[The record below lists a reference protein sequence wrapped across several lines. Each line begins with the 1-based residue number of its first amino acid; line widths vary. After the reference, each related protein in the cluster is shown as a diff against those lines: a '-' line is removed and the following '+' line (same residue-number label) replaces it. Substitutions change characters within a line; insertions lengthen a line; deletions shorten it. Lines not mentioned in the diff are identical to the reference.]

1 MGENMKNK
9 IDFEELKTPKK
20 EIYEYLWGNC
30 DLDFEVAKKGVTDP
44 SYEIAF
50 SDKTLIDFVGDKI
63 ALSFDIN
70 KNKDTFAKKFQMA
83 CSGTGDELK
92 KITTLH
98 SSSLC
103 ALLFFFNVD
112 NKKLV
117 IPSLSEYE
125 FTESFFEF
133 KNKVIRYPSNIDVVL
148 LGKNIKTGKKV
159 ILFLESK
166 FSEYITGI
174 GKIKASKI
182 ESYFKTD
189 RYSAP
194 IYESIDKEENF
205 DFDFNKKD
213 GFYNSK
219 KYNEGLKQMIS
230 HYYGIRRFM
239 KGEFVDDNE
248 NVYKNI
254 REYGAEE
261 IILGE
266 ILFDN
271 FAKDNKLEEKLK
283 DYKKAYSKLAEI
295 IKEQYEKDETKPENI
310 EFKVLEKSLS
320 YSELEKYI
328 SDFPKIKKFYF
339 GNK

>member
-1 MGENMKNK
+1 MKNK
-9 IDFEELKTPKK
+9 IDFEELKNPKK

-117 IPSLSEYE
+117 IQSLSEYE
-125 FTESFFEF
+125 FTESYFEF
-133 KNKVIRYPSNIDVVL
+133 KNKVIRSPSNIDVVL

-166 FSEYITGI
+166 FSEYITGT
-174 GKIKASKI
+174 GKIEVS
-182 ESYFKTD
+182 ESYFKSD
-189 RYSAP
+189 CYSAP
-194 IYESIDKEENF
+194 IYESIEEKEESFN
-205 DFDFNKKD
+205 FNKKD

-219 KYNEGLKQMIS
+219 KYNEGIKQMIS
-230 HYYGIRRFM
+230 HYYGIRNFM
-239 KGEFVDDNE
+239 KKPADNE
-248 NVYKNI
+248 DVYKNI
-254 REYGAEE
+254 RDYEAEE

-271 FAKDNKLEEKLK
+271 FAKNSGLAEKLIN
-283 DYKKAYSKLAEI
+283 YKKDYSKLAEI
-295 IKEQYEKDETKPENI
+295 INKQYEKDETKPENI

-320 YSELEKYI
+320 YSELEEYI

>member
-1 MGENMKNK
+1 MKNK

-44 SYEIAF
+44 SYELAF
-50 SDKTLIDFVGDKI
+50 EGKTLIDFVGDKI

-70 KNKDTFAKKFQMA
+70 KNKETFAKKFQMA
-83 CSGTGDELK
+83 CSGSGDELK

-125 FTESFFEF
+125 FTESYFEF
-133 KNKVIRYPSNIDVVL
+133 KNKVIGYPSNIDVVL
-148 LGKNIKTGKKV
+148 LGKNINTGKNV
-159 ILFLESK
+159 IFFLESK
-166 FSEYITGI
+166 FSEYITGTKKKKV
-174 GKIKASKI
+174 GK
-182 ESYFKTD
+182 SYFK
-189 RYSAP
+189 SGSPSLP
-194 IYESIDKEENF
+194 IYNCIEKDKS
-205 DFDFNKKD
+205 FDFNKEN
-213 GFYNSK
+213 GFNNSE
-219 KYNEGLKQMIS
+219 KYNEGIKQMIS
-230 HYYGIRRFM
+230 HYYGIRNFM
-239 KGEFVDDNE
+239 EKPADNE
-248 NVYKNI
+248 DVYKNI
-254 REYGAEE
+254 RDYKAEE

-271 FAKDNKLEEKLK
+271 FAKNSDLEKKLNNYK
-283 DYKKAYSKLAEI
+283 DDYSKLAKI
-295 IKEQYEKDETKPENI
+295 INDQYDIDKTKPENI
-310 EFKVLEKSLS
+310 KFKVLTESLV
-320 YSELEKYI
+320 YSDLQEYI

>member
-1 MGENMKNK
+1 MKNK
-9 IDFEELKTPKK
+9 IDFNELKSQKK
-20 EIYEYLWGNC
+20 EIYESLWKNC
-30 DLDFEVAKKGVTDP
+30 DFDFEVAKKGVKDP

-70 KNKDTFAKKFQMA
+70 KNKETFAKKFQMA

-125 FTESFFEF
+125 FTESYFEF
-133 KNKVIRYPSNIDVVL
+133 KNKVIGYPSNIDVVL
-148 LGKNIKTGKKV
+148 LGKNINTGKNV
-159 ILFLESK
+159 IFFLESK
-166 FSEYITGI
+166 FSEYITGTKKMKV
-174 GKIKASKI
+174 GK
-182 ESYFKTD
+182 SYFKSGC
-189 RYSAP
+189 YSAP
-194 IYESIDKEENF
+194 IYNCIEKDKSF
-205 DFDFNKKD
+205 KFNKEK
-213 GFYNSK
+213 GFCDSE

-239 KGEFVDDNE
+239 KGEFVDENE

-254 REYGAEE
+254 REYGADE

-271 FAKDNKLEEKLK
+271 FAKNSGLTKKLD
-283 DYKKAYSKLAEI
+283 DYKSDYSKLATI
-295 IKEQYEKDETKPENI
+295 INRQYEKDETKPENI
-310 EFKVLEKSLS
+310 SFKVLRESLV
-320 YSELEKYI
+320 YSDLQKYI

>member
-1 MGENMKNK
+1 MKNK
-9 IDFEELKTPKK
+9 IDFEELKPPKK
-20 EIYEYLWGNC
+20 EIYESLWKNC

-50 SDKTLIDFVGDKI
+50 SNKTLIDFVGDKI

-83 CSGTGDELK
+83 CSGSGDELK

-112 NKKLV
+112 NKKLI

-125 FTESFFEF
+125 FTESYFEF
-133 KNKVIRYPSNIDVVL
+133 QNKVIRSPSNIDVVL

-166 FSEYITGI
+166 FSEYITGTKKTKV
-174 GKIKASKI
+174 GK
-182 ESYFKTD
+182 SYFK
-189 RYSAP
+189 SGCPSLP
-194 IYESIDKEENF
+194 IYNRIEEDSYF
-205 DFDFNKKD
+205 DFDKKD
-213 GFYNSK
+213 GFSDSK
-219 KYNEGLKQMIS
+219 KYNEGIKQMIS
-230 HYYGIRRFM
+230 HYYGIRNFM
-239 KGEFVDDNE
+239 EGDFFKKNE

-271 FAKDNKLEEKLK
+271 FAKNSGLTEKLDNYK
-283 DYKKAYSKLAEI
+283 DDYSKLAEI
-295 IKEQYEKDETKPENI
+295 IKEEYKKDETKPKNI

-320 YSELEKYI
+320 YSELEEYI

>member
-1 MGENMKNK
+1 MKNK

-20 EIYEYLWGNC
+20 EIYESLWKNC
-30 DLDFEVAKKGVTDP
+30 DFDFEVAKKGVTDP

-50 SDKTLIDFVGDKI
+50 SDKALIDFVGDKI

-83 CSGTGDELK
+83 CSGSGDELK

-117 IPSLSEYE
+117 IPSQSEYE
-125 FTESFFEF
+125 FTESYFEF
-133 KNKVIRYPSNIDVVL
+133 KNKVIRSPSNIDVVL

-174 GKIKASKI
+174 GKRKVSQ
-182 ESYFKTD
+182 SYFK
-189 RYSAP
+189 SGCPSFP
-194 IYESIDKEENF
+194 IYEYIANNNIF
-205 DFDFNKKD
+205 NFNKEK
-213 GFYNSK
+213 GFCDSE

-230 HYYGIRRFM
+230 HYYGIRNFM
-239 KGEFVDDNE
+239 KGDFFKKNE

-254 REYGAEE
+254 REYGADE

-271 FAKDNKLEEKLK
+271 FATSSDLEKKLNKYKDG
-283 DYKKAYSKLAEI
+283 YSELAKI
-295 IKEQYEKDETKPENI
+295 INEQYEKDETKPENI
-310 EFKVLEKSLS
+310 EFKVLSESLV
-320 YSELEKYI
+320 YSDLQEYI

-339 GNK
+339 VNK

>member
-1 MGENMKNK
+1 MKNK
-9 IDFEELKTPKK
+9 IDFNDLKSQKK
-20 EIYEYLWGNC
+20 EIYESLWKNC
-30 DLDFEVAKKGVTDP
+30 DFDFEVAKKGVTDP

-83 CSGTGDELK
+83 CSGSGGELK

-117 IPSLSEYE
+117 IPIPSQSEYE
-125 FTESFFEF
+125 FTESYFEF
-133 KNKVIRYPSNIDVVL
+133 KNKVIRSPSNIDVVL

-166 FSEYITGI
+166 FSEYITGT
-174 GKIKASKI
+174 GKIEVS
-182 ESYFKTD
+182 ESYFKSD
-189 RYSAP
+189 CYSAP
-194 IYESIDKEENF
+194 IYNCIEEDKSF
-205 DFDFNKKD
+205 GFNKEN
-213 GFYNSK
+213 GFNNSE

-239 KGEFVDDNE
+239 KREFVDDNE

-254 REYGAEE
+254 RDYKAEE

-271 FAKDNKLEEKLK
+271 FAKNNKLEEKLK
-283 DYKKAYSKLAEI
+283 DYKKAYSKLAKI
-295 IKEQYEKDETKPENI
+295 INEEYKKDETKPENI

-320 YSELEKYI
+320 YSELSELEEYI

>member
-1 MGENMKNK
+1 MKNK
-9 IDFEELKTPKK
+9 IDFEELKNPKK
-20 EIYEYLWGNC
+20 EIYKYLWGNC
-30 DLDFEVAKKGVTDP
+30 DFDFEVAKKGVTDP

-117 IPSLSEYE
+117 IRSLSEYE
-125 FTESFFEF
+125 FTESYFEF
-133 KNKVIRYPSNIDVVL
+133 KNKVIRSPSNIDVVL

-166 FSEYITGI
+166 FSEYITGT
-174 GKIKASKI
+174 GKKEVSQ
-182 ESYFKTD
+182 SYFK
-189 RYSAP
+189 SGSPSFP
-194 IYESIDKEENF
+194 IY
-205 DFDFNKKD
+205 DFIANNNIFNFNKEK
-213 GFYNSK
+213 GFCDSE

-230 HYYGIRRFM
+230 HYYGIRNFM
-239 KGEFVDDNE
+239 EGDFFKDNE
-248 NVYKNI
+248 DVYKNI
-254 REYGAEE
+254 RDYEAEE

-271 FAKDNKLEEKLK
+271 FAKDNKLEDKLK
-283 DYKKAYSKLAEI
+283 NYKDDYSKLAEI
-295 IKEQYEKDETKPENI
+295 INKEYKKDEKKPENI

-320 YSELEKYI
+320 YSELEEYI

>member
-1 MGENMKNK
+1 MKNK
-9 IDFEELKTPKK
+9 IDFNELKSQKK
-20 EIYEYLWGNC
+20 EIYESLWKNC
-30 DLDFEVAKKGVTDP
+30 DFDFEVAKKGVKDP

-83 CSGTGDELK
+83 CSGSGDELK

-117 IPSLSEYE
+117 IPIPSLSEYE
-125 FTESFFEF
+125 FTEAYFEF
-133 KNKVIRYPSNIDVVL
+133 KNKVIRSPSNIDVVL

-166 FSEYITGI
+166 FSEYITGT
-174 GKIKASKI
+174 GKIEVSK
-182 ESYFKTD
+182 SYFKSGC
-189 RYSAP
+189 YSAP
-194 IYESIDKEENF
+194 IYESIEKEESFN
-205 DFDFNKKD
+205 FNKKD

-219 KYNEGLKQMIS
+219 KYNEGIKQMIS
-230 HYYGIRRFM
+230 HYYGIRNFM
-239 KGEFVDDNE
+239 KKPTDNE
-248 NVYKNI
+248 DVYKNI
-254 REYGAEE
+254 REYGADE

-271 FAKDNKLEEKLK
+271 FAKNIGLTEKLNNYK
-283 DYKKAYSKLAEI
+283 DDYSKLAEI
-295 IKEQYEKDETKPENI
+295 INKEYKKDEKKPENI
-310 EFKVLEKSLS
+310 KFKVLEKALS
-320 YSELEKYI
+320 YSELEEYI

>member
-1 MGENMKNK
+1 MKNK
-9 IDFEELKTPKK
+9 IDFEELKNPKK
-20 EIYEYLWGNC
+20 EIYEYLWKNC

-70 KNKDTFAKKFQMA
+70 KNKETFAKKFQMA

-125 FTESFFEF
+125 FTESYFEF
-133 KNKVIRYPSNIDVVL
+133 QNKVIRSPSNIDVVL

-166 FSEYITGI
+166 FSEYITGT
-174 GKIKASKI
+174 GIKKVSQ
-182 ESYFKTD
+182 SYFK
-189 RYSAP
+189 SGSPSFP
-194 IYESIDKEENF
+194 IY
-205 DFDFNKKD
+205 DFIANNNIFNFNKEK
-213 GFYNSK
+213 GFCDSE

-230 HYYGIRRFM
+230 HYYGIRNFM
-239 KGEFVDDNE
+239 EGDFFKKNE

-254 REYGAEE
+254 REYGADE

-271 FAKDNKLEEKLK
+271 FATSSDLEKKLNKYKDG
-283 DYKKAYSKLAEI
+283 YSELAKI
-295 IKEQYEKDETKPENI
+295 INEQYDNDETKPENI

-320 YSELEKYI
+320 YSKLEKYI

>member
-1 MGENMKNK
+1 MLQKLT
-9 IDFEELKTPKK
+9 I
-20 EIYEYLWGNC
+20 IIR
-30 DLDFEVAKKGVTDP
+30 V
-44 SYEIAF
+44 S
-50 SDKTLIDFVGDKI
+50 
-63 ALSFDIN
+63 
-70 KNKDTFAKKFQMA
+70 
-83 CSGTGDELK
+83 LK

-219 KYNEGLKQMIS
+219 KYNEGIKQMIS
-230 HYYGIRRFM
+230 HYYGIRNFM
-239 KGEFVDDNE
+239 KKPADNE
-248 NVYKNI
+248 DVYKNI
-254 REYGAEE
+254 RNYEAEE

-271 FAKDNKLEEKLK
+271 FAKDNKLEDKLK
-283 DYKKAYSKLAEI
+283 KAFNSPFYLLFSF
-295 IKEQYEKDETKPENI
+295 YCTCRTR
-310 EFKVLEKSLS
+310 
-320 YSELEKYI
+320 I
-328 SDFPKIKKFYF
+328 SSFLNVCLYF
-339 GNK
+339 FRNFCVIT

>member
-1 MGENMKNK
+1 MKNK

-20 EIYEYLWGNC
+20 EIYESLWKNC
-30 DLDFEVAKKGVTDP
+30 DFDFEVAKKGNEDP
-44 SYEIAF
+44 SYELAF
-50 SDKTLIDFVGDKI
+50 SNKTLIDFVGDKI

-117 IPSLSEYE
+117 ITIPSLGEYE
-125 FTESFFEF
+125 FTESYFEF
-133 KNKVIRYPSNIDVVL
+133 QNKVIRSPSNIDVVL

-174 GKIKASKI
+174 GKKKVSQ
-182 ESYFKTD
+182 SYFK
-189 RYSAP
+189 SGSPSFP
-194 IYESIDKEENF
+194 IYEYIANNNIF
-205 DFDFNKKD
+205 NFNKEK
-213 GFYNSK
+213 GFCDSE

-230 HYYGIRRFM
+230 HYYGIRNFM
-239 KGEFVDDNE
+239 EGDFFKKNE

-254 REYGAEE
+254 REYGADE

-271 FAKDNKLEEKLK
+271 FAKNSDLEKKLNNYK
-283 DYKKAYSKLAEI
+283 DDYSKLADI
-295 IKEQYEKDETKPENI
+295 IKKEYKKDETKPKNI
-310 EFKVLEKSLS
+310 EFKVLEKALS
-320 YSELEKYI
+320 YSELYSELLEEYI

>member
-9 IDFEELKTPKK
+9 IDFEELKNPKK

-83 CSGTGDELK
+83 CSGSGDELK

-117 IPSLSEYE
+117 IKSLSEYE
-125 FTESFFEF
+125 FTESYFEF
-133 KNKVIRYPSNIDVVL
+133 KNKVIGYPSNIDVVL
-148 LGKNIKTGKKV
+148 LGNNKETGKKV
-159 ILFLESK
+159 ILLLESK
-166 FSEYITGI
+166 FSEYITGT
-174 GKIKASKI
+174 GKIEVS
-182 ESYFKTD
+182 ESYFKSD
-189 RYSAP
+189 CCSAP
-194 IYESIDKEENF
+194 IYNCIEKEKS
-205 DFDFNKKD
+205 FDFNKKD
-213 GFYNSK
+213 GFYNSE

-230 HYYGIRRFM
+230 HYYGIRNFM
-239 KGEFVDDNE
+239 KKPADNE
-248 NVYKNI
+248 DVYKNI
-254 REYGAEE
+254 RDYEAEE

-271 FAKDNKLEEKLK
+271 FAKDNKLEDKLK
-283 DYKKAYSKLAEI
+283 NYKDDYSKLAEI
-295 IKEQYEKDETKPENI
+295 INKEYKKDEKKPENI
-310 EFKVLEKSLS
+310 EFKVWPKSLS
-320 YSELEKYI
+320 YSELDEYI

>member
-1 MGENMKNK
+1 MKNK

-30 DLDFEVAKKGVTDP
+30 DLDFEVVKKGVTDP

-70 KNKDTFAKKFQMA
+70 KNKETFAKKFQMA

-112 NKKLV
+112 NKKLP

-125 FTESFFEF
+125 FIESYFEF
-133 KNKVIRYPSNIDVVL
+133 QNKVIRSPSNIDVVL

-174 GKIKASKI
+174 GKRKVSK
-182 ESYFKTD
+182 SYFK
-189 RYSAP
+189 SGCPSFP
-194 IYESIDKEENF
+194 IY
-205 DFDFNKKD
+205 DFIANKNIFNFNKEK
-213 GFYNSK
+213 GFCDSE

-239 KGEFVDDNE
+239 KREFVDDNE

-254 REYGAEE
+254 REYGADE

-271 FAKDNKLEEKLK
+271 FAKNSGLTKKLD
-283 DYKKAYSKLAEI
+283 DYKSDYSKLAKI
-295 IKEQYEKDETKPENI
+295 INEQYEKDETKPKNI

-320 YSELEKYI
+320 YSELEDYI
-328 SDFPKIKKFYF
+328 SDFPKINKFYF

>member
-1 MGENMKNK
+1 MKNK

-20 EIYEYLWGNC
+20 EIYESLWKNC
-30 DLDFEVAKKGVTDP
+30 DFDFEVAKKGNKDP

-70 KNKDTFAKKFQMA
+70 KNKKTFAKKFQMA

-125 FTESFFEF
+125 FTESYFEF
-133 KNKVIRYPSNIDVVL
+133 KNKVIGYPSNIDVVL
-148 LGKNIKTGKKV
+148 LGKNINTGKKV

-166 FSEYITGI
+166 FSEYITGTGI
-174 GKIKASKI
+174 IKASKI

-194 IYESIDKEENF
+194 IYESIDKEEYF
-205 DFDFNKKD
+205 DFKKKD
-213 GFYNSK
+213 GFYNSE
-219 KYNEGLKQMIS
+219 KYNEGIKQMIS
-230 HYYGIRRFM
+230 HYYGIRNFM
-239 KGEFVDDNE
+239 EKPADNE
-248 NVYKNI
+248 DVYKNI

-271 FAKDNKLEEKLK
+271 FAKDNKLEEKLIN
-283 DYKKAYSKLAEI
+283 YKKDYSKLADI
-295 IKEQYEKDETKPENI
+295 INDEYKKDEKKPENI
-310 EFKVLEKSLS
+310 EFKVLTESLV
-320 YSELEKYI
+320 YSDLQEYI

>member
-1 MGENMKNK
+1 MKNK
-9 IDFEELKTPKK
+9 IDFEELKNPKK

-125 FTESFFEF
+125 FTESYFEF
-133 KNKVIRYPSNIDVVL
+133 QNKVIRSPSNIDVVL
-148 LGKNIKTGKKV
+148 LGKNIKTGKNV
-159 ILFLESK
+159 IFFLESK
-166 FSEYITGI
+166 FSEYITGT
-174 GKIKASKI
+174 GKIEVS
-182 ESYFKTD
+182 ESYFKSD

-194 IYESIDKEENF
+194 IYESIEKEESFN
-205 DFDFNKKD
+205 FNKKD

-239 KGEFVDDNE
+239 NHEFVADNE
-248 NVYKNI
+248 DVYKNI

-271 FAKDNKLEEKLK
+271 FAKNSGLTEKLNNYK
-283 DYKKAYSKLAEI
+283 DDYSKLAGI
-295 IKEQYEKDETKPENI
+295 INKEYKNDEKKPENI

-320 YSELEKYI
+320 YSELEEYI

>member
-1 MGENMKNK
+1 MKNK

-20 EIYEYLWGNC
+20 EIYESLWKNC
-30 DLDFEVAKKGVTDP
+30 DFDFEVAKKGNEDP
-44 SYEIAF
+44 SYELAF

-70 KNKDTFAKKFQMA
+70 KNKETFAKKFQMA

-103 ALLFFFNVD
+103 ALLFFFNVN

-117 IPSLSEYE
+117 ITIPSLGDYE
-125 FTESFFEF
+125 FTESYFEF
-133 KNKVIRYPSNIDVVL
+133 KNKVIGYPSNIDVVL
-148 LGKNIKTGKKV
+148 LGKNINTGKNV
-159 ILFLESK
+159 IFFLESK
-166 FSEYITGI
+166 FSEYITGTKKMKV
-174 GKIKASKI
+174 GK
-182 ESYFKTD
+182 SYFKSGC
-189 RYSAP
+189 YSAP
-194 IYESIDKEENF
+194 IYNCIEKDKSFN
-205 DFDFNKKD
+205 FNKEN
-213 GFYNSK
+213 GFNNSE
-219 KYNEGLKQMIS
+219 KYNEGIKQMIS
-230 HYYGIRRFM
+230 HYYGIRNFM
-239 KGEFVDDNE
+239 KKPADNE
-248 NVYKNI
+248 DVYKNI

-271 FAKDNKLEEKLK
+271 FAKDSGLTEKLNN
-283 DYKKAYSKLAEI
+283 YKSEYSKLAEI
-295 IKEQYEKDETKPENI
+295 INEQYDIDKTKPENI
-310 EFKVLEKSLS
+310 KFKVLTESLV
-320 YSELEKYI
+320 YSDLQEYI

>member
-1 MGENMKNK
+1 MKNK
-9 IDFEELKTPKK
+9 IDFEELKNPKK
-20 EIYEYLWGNC
+20 EIYKYLWGNC
-30 DLDFEVAKKGVTDP
+30 DFDFEVAKKGVTDP

-117 IPSLSEYE
+117 IRSLSEYE
-125 FTESFFEF
+125 FTESYFEF
-133 KNKVIRYPSNIDVVL
+133 KNKVIRSPSNIDVVL

-166 FSEYITGI
+166 FSEYITGT
-174 GKIKASKI
+174 GKIEVS

-194 IYESIDKEENF
+194 IYESIDKEEY
-205 DFDFNKKD
+205 FDFNKKD

-219 KYNEGLKQMIS
+219 KYNEGIKQMIS
-230 HYYGIRRFM
+230 HYYGIRNFM
-239 KGEFVDDNE
+239 KKPADNE
-248 NVYKNI
+248 DVYKNI
-254 REYGAEE
+254 RDYEAEE

-283 DYKKAYSKLAEI
+283 DYKKDYSKLAKI
-295 IKEQYEKDETKPENI
+295 INEQYEKDETKPENI
-310 EFKVLEKSLS
+310 EFKVWPKSLS
-320 YSELEKYI
+320 YSELEEYI

>member
-1 MGENMKNK
+1 MKNK
-9 IDFEELKTPKK
+9 IDFEELKNPKK

-50 SDKTLIDFVGDKI
+50 SNKTLIDFVGDKI

-125 FTESFFEF
+125 FTESYFEF
-133 KNKVIRYPSNIDVVL
+133 KNKVIGYPSNIDVVL
-148 LGKNIKTGKKV
+148 LGKNINTGKNV
-159 ILFLESK
+159 IFFLESK
-166 FSEYITGI
+166 FSEYITGTKKEKV
-174 GKIKASKI
+174 GK
-182 ESYFKTD
+182 SYFKSGC
-189 RYSAP
+189 YSAP
-194 IYESIDKEENF
+194 IYDFIANNNNNNF
-205 DFDFNKKD
+205 NFNKEK
-213 GFYNSK
+213 GFCDSE
-219 KYNEGLKQMIS
+219 KYNEGIKQMIS
-230 HYYGIRRFM
+230 HYYGIRNFM
-239 KGEFVDDNE
+239 EGNFFKDNE
-248 NVYKNI
+248 DVYKNI
-254 REYGAEE
+254 REYGADE

-271 FAKDNKLEEKLK
+271 FAKDSGLTKKLD
-283 DYKKAYSKLAEI
+283 DYKSDYSNLAKI
-295 IKEQYEKDETKPENI
+295 INEEYKKDEKKPENI

-320 YSELEKYI
+320 YSKLEKYI

>member
-1 MGENMKNK
+1 MKNK
-9 IDFEELKTPKK
+9 IDFEELKNPKK
-20 EIYEYLWGNC
+20 EIYESLWKNC

-83 CSGTGDELK
+83 CSGTGNELK

-125 FTESFFEF
+125 FTESYFEF

-166 FSEYITGI
+166 FSEYITGTGI
-174 GKIKASKI
+174 IKASKI

-194 IYESIDKEENF
+194 IYESIEKKAEYIN
-205 DFDFNKKD
+205 FNKKD
-213 GFYNSK
+213 GFYNSE

-248 NVYKNI
+248 NVYNNI

-271 FAKDNKLEEKLK
+271 FAKDNKLEDKLK
-283 DYKKAYSKLAEI
+283 KYKEDYSELAEI
-295 IKEQYEKDETKPENI
+295 INKEYKKDEKKPENI
-310 EFKVLEKSLS
+310 EFKVLEKFLS
-320 YSELEKYI
+320 YSELEEYI

>member
-1 MGENMKNK
+1 MKNK
-9 IDFEELKTPKK
+9 IDFEELKNPKK
-20 EIYEYLWGNC
+20 EIYESLWKNC
-30 DLDFEVAKKGVTDP
+30 DFDFEVAKKGVTDP

-70 KNKDTFAKKFQMA
+70 KNKDIFAKKFQMA

-112 NKKLV
+112 NKKL
-117 IPSLSEYE
+117 IIRSLSEYE
-125 FTESFFEF
+125 FTESYFEF
-133 KNKVIRYPSNIDVVL
+133 QNKVIRSPSNIDVVL

-166 FSEYITGI
+166 FSEYITGT
-174 GKIKASKI
+174 GKIEVS
-182 ESYFKTD
+182 ESYFKSD

-194 IYESIDKEENF
+194 IYESIEKEESFN
-205 DFDFNKKD
+205 FNKKD

-230 HYYGIRRFM
+230 HYYGIRYFM
-239 KGEFVDDNE
+239 ERDFFKDNE
-248 NVYKNI
+248 DVYKNI

-271 FAKDNKLEEKLK
+271 FAKNSGLTEKLNNYK
-283 DYKKAYSKLAEI
+283 DDYSKLAGI
-295 IKEQYEKDETKPENI
+295 INKEYKNDEKKPENI

-320 YSELEKYI
+320 YSELEEYI

>member
-1 MGENMKNK
+1 MKNK
-9 IDFEELKTPKK
+9 IDFEELKNPKK
-20 EIYEYLWGNC
+20 EIYESLWKNC
-30 DLDFEVAKKGVTDP
+30 DLDFEVAKKGNKDP
-44 SYEIAF
+44 SYELAF
-50 SDKTLIDFVGDKI
+50 SNMTLIDFVGDKI

-125 FTESFFEF
+125 FTESYFEF
-133 KNKVIRYPSNIDVVL
+133 KNKVIRSPSNIDVVL

-166 FSEYITGI
+166 FSEYITGT
-174 GKIKASKI
+174 GKIEVS
-182 ESYFKTD
+182 ESYFKSD
-189 RYSAP
+189 CCSAP
-194 IYESIDKEENF
+194 IYNCIEKDKS
-205 DFDFNKKD
+205 FDFNKKD

-219 KYNEGLKQMIS
+219 KYNEGIKQMIS
-230 HYYGIRRFM
+230 HYYGIRNFM
-239 KGEFVDDNE
+239 EKPTDNE
-248 NVYKNI
+248 DVYKNI
-254 REYGAEE
+254 RDYEAEE

-295 IKEQYEKDETKPENI
+295 INKQYEKDETKPENI
-310 EFKVLEKSLS
+310 EFKVLLESLS
-320 YSELEKYI
+320 YSKLEEYI

>member
-1 MGENMKNK
+1 MKNK
-9 IDFEELKTPKK
+9 IDFEELKNPKK

-30 DLDFEVAKKGVTDP
+30 DLDFEVAKKGVTNP
-44 SYEIAF
+44 SYELAF
-50 SDKTLIDFVGDKI
+50 SNMTLIDFVGDKI

-125 FTESFFEF
+125 FTESYFEF
-133 KNKVIRYPSNIDVVL
+133 KNKVIRSPSNIDVVL

-166 FSEYITGI
+166 FSEYITGT
-174 GKIKASKI
+174 GKIEVS
-182 ESYFKTD
+182 ESYFKSD
-189 RYSAP
+189 CCSAP
-194 IYESIDKEENF
+194 IYESIEKDES
-205 DFDFNKKD
+205 FDFNKKD

-219 KYNEGLKQMIS
+219 KYNEGIKQMIS

-239 KGEFVDDNE
+239 KREFFDDNE
-248 NVYKNI
+248 DVYKNI

-283 DYKKAYSKLAEI
+283 DYKKAYSKLAKI
-295 IKEQYEKDETKPENI
+295 INDQYDIDKTKPENI

-320 YSELEKYI
+320 YSELEEYI

-339 GNK
+339 GNN

>member
-1 MGENMKNK
+1 MKNK

-20 EIYEYLWGNC
+20 EIYESLWKNC

-50 SDKTLIDFVGDKI
+50 SNKTLIDFVGDKI

-125 FTESFFEF
+125 FTESYFEF
-133 KNKVIRYPSNIDVVL
+133 QNKVIRSPSNIDVVL

-166 FSEYITGI
+166 FSEYITGT
-174 GKIKASKI
+174 GKIEVS
-182 ESYFKTD
+182 ESYFKSD
-189 RYSAP
+189 CYSAP
-194 IYESIDKEENF
+194 IYNCIEKDKSF
-205 DFDFNKKD
+205 DFKKENGFN
-213 GFYNSK
+213 NSK
-219 KYNEGLKQMIS
+219 KYNEGIKQMIS
-230 HYYGIRRFM
+230 HYYGIRYFM
-239 KGEFVDDNE
+239 EGDFFKDNE
-248 NVYKNI
+248 DVYKNI

-271 FAKDNKLEEKLK
+271 FAKTSGLTEKLNNYK
-283 DYKKAYSKLAEI
+283 DDYSKLAGI
-295 IKEQYEKDETKPENI
+295 INKEYKNDEKKPENI

-320 YSELEKYI
+320 YSELDI

>member
-1 MGENMKNK
+1 MKNK
-9 IDFEELKTPKK
+9 IDFEELKNPKK

-117 IPSLSEYE
+117 IQSLSEYE
-125 FTESFFEF
+125 FTESYFEF

-174 GKIKASKI
+174 GKKKVSQ
-182 ESYFKTD
+182 SYFKSGC
-189 RYSAP
+189 YSAP
-194 IYESIDKEENF
+194 IYESIEEKEES
-205 DFDFNKKD
+205 FDFNKEN
-213 GFYNSK
+213 GFNNSE

-239 KGEFVDDNE
+239 KGEFFDDNE
-248 NVYKNI
+248 NVYNNI

-271 FAKDNKLEEKLK
+271 FAKDNKLEDKLK
-283 DYKKAYSKLAEI
+283 KYKEDYSELATI
-295 IKEQYEKDETKPENI
+295 INKQYEKDETKPKNI
-310 EFKVLEKSLS
+310 EFKVLLESLS
-320 YSELEKYI
+320 YSELQKYI

>member
-1 MGENMKNK
+1 MKNK
-9 IDFEELKTPKK
+9 IDFNDLKSQKK
-20 EIYEYLWGNC
+20 EIYESLWKNC
-30 DLDFEVAKKGVTDP
+30 DFDFEVAKKGVTDP

-83 CSGTGDELK
+83 CSGSGDELK

-112 NKKLV
+112 NKKLI
-117 IPSLSEYE
+117 IPSQSEYE
-125 FTESFFEF
+125 FTESYFEF
-133 KNKVIRYPSNIDVVL
+133 KNKVIRSPSNIDVVL

-166 FSEYITGI
+166 FSEYITGT
-174 GKIKASKI
+174 GKIEVS
-182 ESYFKTD
+182 ESYFKSGC
-189 RYSAP
+189 YSAP
-194 IYESIDKEENF
+194 IYNCIEKDKSFN
-205 DFDFNKKD
+205 FNKEN
-213 GFYNSK
+213 GFNNSE
-219 KYNEGLKQMIS
+219 KYNEGIKQMIS
-230 HYYGIRRFM
+230 HYYGIRNFM
-239 KGEFVDDNE
+239 KKPADNE
-248 NVYKNI
+248 DVYKNI

-271 FAKDNKLEEKLK
+271 FAKDSGLTEKLNN
-283 DYKKAYSKLAEI
+283 YKSEYSKLAEI
-295 IKEQYEKDETKPENI
+295 INEQYDIDKTKPENI
-310 EFKVLEKSLS
+310 KFKVLTESLV
-320 YSELEKYI
+320 YSDLQEYI

>member
-1 MGENMKNK
+1 MKNK

-20 EIYEYLWGNC
+20 EIYESLWKNC

-50 SDKTLIDFVGDKI
+50 SNKTLIDFVGDKI

-70 KNKDTFAKKFQMA
+70 KNKDTFAKKFQMT
-83 CSGTGDELK
+83 CSGSGGELK

-125 FTESFFEF
+125 FTESYFEF
-133 KNKVIRYPSNIDVVL
+133 KNKVIGYPSNIDVVL
-148 LGKNIKTGKKV
+148 LGKNINTGKNV
-159 ILFLESK
+159 IFFLESK
-166 FSEYITGI
+166 FSEYITGTKKKKV
-174 GKIKASKI
+174 GK
-182 ESYFKTD
+182 SYFK
-189 RYSAP
+189 SGCPSLP
-194 IYESIDKEENF
+194 IYNCIEEDKSF
-205 DFDFNKKD
+205 DFKKENGFN
-213 GFYNSK
+213 NSE
-219 KYNEGLKQMIS
+219 KYNEGIKQMIS
-230 HYYGIRRFM
+230 HYYGIRNFM
-239 KGEFVDDNE
+239 EKPTDNE
-248 NVYKNI
+248 DIYKNI

-271 FAKDNKLEEKLK
+271 FAKNSDLEKKLNNYK
-283 DYKKAYSKLAEI
+283 DDYSKLAKI
-295 IKEQYEKDETKPENI
+295 INDQYDIDKTKPENI
-310 EFKVLEKSLS
+310 KFKVLTESLV
-320 YSELEKYI
+320 YSDLQEYI

>member
-1 MGENMKNK
+1 MKNK
-9 IDFEELKTPKK
+9 IDFEELKNPKK

-50 SDKTLIDFVGDKI
+50 SNKTLIDFVGDKI

-70 KNKDTFAKKFQMA
+70 KNKETFAKKFQMA
-83 CSGTGDELK
+83 CSGSGGELI

-112 NKKLV
+112 NKKLI
-117 IPSLSEYE
+117 IPSQSEYE
-125 FTESFFEF
+125 FTESYFEF
-133 KNKVIRYPSNIDVVL
+133 QNKVIRSPSNIDVVL

-174 GKIKASKI
+174 GKRKVSQ
-182 ESYFKTD
+182 SYFK
-189 RYSAP
+189 SGCPSFP
-194 IYESIDKEENF
+194 IYEYIENNNIF
-205 DFDFNKKD
+205 NFNKEK
-213 GFYNSK
+213 GFCNSE

-239 KGEFVDDNE
+239 KREFVDDNE

-254 REYGAEE
+254 RDYKAEE

-271 FAKDNKLEEKLK
+271 FAKNSGLTEKLNNYK
-283 DYKKAYSKLAEI
+283 DDYSKLAKI
-295 IKEQYEKDETKPENI
+295 INEQYEKDETKPKNI
-310 EFKVLEKSLS
+310 EFKVLKKSLS
-320 YSELEKYI
+320 YSDSELEEYI

>member
-1 MGENMKNK
+1 MKNK

-50 SDKTLIDFVGDKI
+50 SDRTLIDFVGDKI

-83 CSGTGDELK
+83 CSGTGDELR

-125 FTESFFEF
+125 FTESYFEF
-133 KNKVIRYPSNIDVVL
+133 KNKVIGYPSNIDVVL
-148 LGKNIKTGKKV
+148 LGKNINTGKNV
-159 ILFLESK
+159 IFFLESK
-166 FSEYITGI
+166 FSEYITGTKKMKV
-174 GKIKASKI
+174 GK
-182 ESYFKTD
+182 SYFKSD
-189 RYSAP
+189 CCSAP
-194 IYESIDKEENF
+194 IYESIEKDES
-205 DFDFNKKD
+205 FDFNKKD

-219 KYNEGLKQMIS
+219 KYNEGIKQMIS
-230 HYYGIRRFM
+230 HYYGIRNFM
-239 KGEFVDDNE
+239 EKPADNE
-248 NVYKNI
+248 DVYKNI
-254 REYGAEE
+254 KEYGAEE

-283 DYKKAYSKLAEI
+283 DYKKAYSKLAKI
-295 IKEQYEKDETKPENI
+295 INEEYKKDETKPENI

-320 YSELEKYI
+320 YSELSKLEEYI

>member
-1 MGENMKNK
+1 MKNK

-20 EIYEYLWGNC
+20 EIYESLWKNC
-30 DLDFEVAKKGVTDP
+30 DFDFEVAKKGVKDP

-50 SDKTLIDFVGDKI
+50 SDKTLIDFVDDKI
-63 ALSFDIN
+63 ALSFGIN

-83 CSGTGDELK
+83 CSGTGGELK

-125 FTESFFEF
+125 FTESYFEF
-133 KNKVIRYPSNIDVVL
+133 QNKVIRSPSNIDVVL

-166 FSEYITGI
+166 FSEYITGT
-174 GKIKASKI
+174 GKKEVS

-189 RYSAP
+189 CYSAP
-194 IYESIDKEENF
+194 IYESMEKEKS
-205 DFDFNKKD
+205 FDFNKKD
-213 GFYNSK
+213 GFHNSA
-219 KYNEGLKQMIS
+219 KYNEGIKQMIS
-230 HYYGIRRFM
+230 HYYGIRNFM
-239 KGEFVDDNE
+239 KKNFAADNE

-271 FAKDNKLEEKLK
+271 FAKDNKLEDKLK
-283 DYKKAYSKLAEI
+283 KYKEDYSELATI
-295 IKEQYEKDETKPENI
+295 INKQYEKDETKPKNI
-310 EFKVLEKSLS
+310 EFKVLLESLS
-320 YSELEKYI
+320 YSELQKYI

>member
-1 MGENMKNK
+1 MKNK
-9 IDFEELKTPKK
+9 IDFEELKNPKK
-20 EIYEYLWGNC
+20 EIYESLWKNC
-30 DLDFEVAKKGVTDP
+30 DLDFEVAKKGIKDP

-125 FTESFFEF
+125 FTESYLEF
-133 KNKVIRYPSNIDVVL
+133 QNKVIRSPSNIDVVL

-174 GKIKASKI
+174 GKKKVSQ
-182 ESYFKTD
+182 SYFK
-189 RYSAP
+189 SGSPSFP
-194 IYESIDKEENF
+194 IY
-205 DFDFNKKD
+205 DFIANNNIFNFNKEK
-213 GFYNSK
+213 GFCDSE

-230 HYYGIRRFM
+230 HYYGIRNFM
-239 KGEFVDDNE
+239 EKNFAADNE
-248 NVYKNI
+248 DIYKNI
-254 REYGAEE
+254 REYGADE

-271 FAKDNKLEEKLK
+271 FAKNSGLTEKLNN
-283 DYKKAYSKLAEI
+283 YKSEYSKLADI
-295 IKEQYEKDETKPENI
+295 INEQYDIDKTKPENI
-310 EFKVLEKSLS
+310 KFKVLTESLV
-320 YSELEKYI
+320 YSDLQKYI

>member
-1 MGENMKNK
+1 MKNK
-9 IDFEELKTPKK
+9 IDFEELKNPKK
-20 EIYEYLWGNC
+20 EIYESLWKNC
-30 DLDFEVAKKGVTDP
+30 DLDFEVAKKGNKDP
-44 SYEIAF
+44 SYELDF
-50 SDKTLIDFVGDKI
+50 SNMTLIDFVGDKI

-83 CSGTGDELK
+83 CSGTGNELK

-125 FTESFFEF
+125 FTESYFEF

-174 GKIKASKI
+174 GKRKVSK
-182 ESYFKTD
+182 SYFK
-189 RYSAP
+189 SGCPSFP
-194 IYESIDKEENF
+194 IY
-205 DFDFNKKD
+205 DFIANKNIFNFNKEK
-213 GFYNSK
+213 GFCDSE

-239 KGEFVDDNE
+239 KREFVDDNE

-254 REYGAEE
+254 REYGADE

-271 FAKDNKLEEKLK
+271 FAKDNKLEDKLK
-283 DYKKAYSKLAEI
+283 KYKEDYSELAKI
-295 IKEQYEKDETKPENI
+295 INEQYKKDETKPKNI
-310 EFKVLEKSLS
+310 EFKVLLESLS
-320 YSELEKYI
+320 YSKLQKYI